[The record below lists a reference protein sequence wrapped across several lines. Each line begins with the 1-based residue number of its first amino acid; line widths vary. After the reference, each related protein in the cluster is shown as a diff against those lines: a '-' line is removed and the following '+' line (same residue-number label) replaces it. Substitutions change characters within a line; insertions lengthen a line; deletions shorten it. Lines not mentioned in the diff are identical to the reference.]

1 MHRPPLNTAD
11 SLRNEMVAFN
21 QFRGTWNGTRPLVC
35 SIAEPVDED
44 LPMLGSERA
53 RLLAALDLLQNWVSW
68 PSEMR

>member
-1 MHRPPLNTAD
+1 MH
-11 SLRNEMVAFN
+11 S
-21 QFRGTWNGTRPLVC
+21 GTWNGTRPLVC